1 MGLPSWPR
9 ELRNVLF
16 LLRVPPQLNSEHG
29 GGVDG
34 SRQTARHLVCLGGP
48 AWRGASLRG
57 WRGASPT
64 RGTAGAA
71 ASSGPRPPGCFPY
84 FNQSA
89 APAGRASDGWLQSE
103 QHGGSGV
110 RHGVRHVLGFG
121 SHPWGRRP
129 PGSKRGGELS
139 RQWAGGRRT
148 QGWPG
153 QGSGIGGES
162 GEESTADSYRGP
174 AGWWAVAGGSLHT
187 APWTHSLSVSNYD
200 KWPRVR
206 VAGWQLPPLREEQVF
221 LALRL
226 GALAP
231 G

>member
-1 MGLPSWPR
+1 MVQGRQRDTWSAWEGPPGA
-9 ELRNVLF
+9 VLASGAGEGPAPPAGPPA
-16 LLRVPPQLNSEHG
+16 LLRLQVHAHQDVFHILIKAPP
-29 GGVDG
+29 
-34 SRQTARHLVCLGGP
+34 
-48 AWRGASLRG
+48 W
-57 WRGASPT
+57 
-64 RGTAGAA
+64 
-71 ASSGPRPPGCFPY
+71 
-84 FNQSA
+84 
-89 APAGRASDGWLQSE
+89 AGRASDGWLQSE

-110 RHGVRHVLGFG
+110 RHGARHVLGFG